1 MNKIIRKIRKHLQR
15 ISKNNEINLKELYE
29 LERKGAIVID
39 VRSPQEY
46 NENHI
51 DGAISIPEYEIEKKA
66 NEILKNKEEI
76 MITYCS
82 TGQRSKKAKE
92 KLEKMGYKKIY
103 ILVNTPTN

>member
-1 MNKIIRKIRKHLQR
+1 MNKIIRKIQKHLKR
-15 ISKNNEINLKELYE
+15 ISKNDEINLKELYE
-29 LERKGAIVID
+29 LEKRGALVID

-46 NENHI
+46 NESHI

-66 NEILKNKEEI
+66 NECLKNKEEI
-76 MITYCS
+76 IITYCS

>member
-29 LERKGAIVID
+29 LKRKGAIVID

-51 DGAISIPEYEIEKKA
+51 DGAISIPE
-66 NEILKNKEEI
+66 
-76 MITYCS
+76 
-82 TGQRSKKAKE
+82 
-92 KLEKMGYKKIY
+92 
-103 ILVNTPTN
+103 

>member
-1 MNKIIRKIRKHLQR
+1 MNKIIRKIQKHLKR
-15 ISKNNEINLKELYE
+15 ISKNDEINLKELYE
-29 LERKGAIVID
+29 LEKKGALVID

-46 NENHI
+46 NESHI

-76 MITYCS
+76 IITYCS

-92 KLEKMGYKKIY
+92 KLEKMGYKKVY
-103 ILVNTPTN
+103 ILLNTTTN